1 MATVEHIDRL
11 IDARELIDARLRLSI
26 VAALTNLTS
35 GTLRKL
41 WKDVHGVRPPNG
53 KLPESVLSF
62 ITNVRADADIAAF
75 LSLYQ
80 RLNGDFEVDSRR
92 LLKAWAAHQQLCG
105 PLDINAAFHA
115 LRDVRAK
122 LVSFIRCPK
131 CHASYIYDTALTLTS
146 RCPFC
151 ATSPI

>member
-11 IDARELIDARLRLSI
+11 VDARELIDARLRLSI

-62 ITNVRADADIAAF
+62 ITNVRADAD
-75 LSLYQ
+75 LY
-80 RLNGDFEVDSRR
+80 R
-92 LLKAWAAHQQLCG
+92 
-105 PLDINAAFHA
+105 
-115 LRDVRAK
+115 
-122 LVSFIRCPK
+122 FI
-131 CHASYIYDTALTLTS
+131 SG
-146 RCPFC
+146 
-151 ATSPI
+151 